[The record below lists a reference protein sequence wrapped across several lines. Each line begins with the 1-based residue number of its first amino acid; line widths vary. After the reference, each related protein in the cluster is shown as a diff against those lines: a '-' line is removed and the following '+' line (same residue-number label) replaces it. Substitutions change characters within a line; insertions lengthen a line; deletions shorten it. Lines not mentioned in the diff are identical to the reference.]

1 MKEEIVIIGTG
12 GTIAG
17 KAGNGE
23 DTTGYTAGSF
33 PMESIVEAVP
43 GIEKFGPFRM
53 HQLCNIDSSDMTFSQ
68 WMELAKLV
76 QEEVDKESVQ
86 GVIIMHGSDTMEEGA
101 YFLHLLVH
109 TKKPIVMTGS
119 MRPATAISA
128 DGPMNLWESAMVCRS
143 NATAGMGVVVVLN
156 GKIHGAREVMKEH
169 TTNVD
174 TFGNAIYGCL
184 GTIQGEEVFM
194 EQMPVRAHTEES
206 PFQITE
212 GDMPKVAIL
221 TLYPDMDASLV
232 ETVLCKNYDGIVI
245 AGLGHGMIPQKIR
258 SILAEKKKDTIL
270 VKAARVWSGAVTE
283 TPSDAEL
290 HMLPAGSLS
299 AVKARILLMLALQQ
313 TRDISMIR
321 EYFKAF

>member
-33 PMESIVEAVP
+33 PMESIIEAVP

-53 HQLCNIDSSDMTFSQ
+53 HQLCNIDSSDMTISQ
-68 WMELAKLV
+68 WMALAKLV
-76 QEEVDKESVQ
+76 QEEVNKDSVQ
-86 GVIIMHGSDTMEEGA
+86 GVVIMHGSDTMEEGA

-109 TKKPIVMTGS
+109 TQKPIVMTGS

-143 NATAGMGVVVVLN
+143 NATEGMGVVVVLN
-156 GKIHGAREVMKEH
+156 GKIHSAREVMKGH

-174 TFGNAIYGCL
+174 TFGNAVYGCL
-184 GTIQGEEVFM
+184 GTVQGDSVFM
-194 EQMPVRAHTEES
+194 EQRPVREHTAATSFAISEV
-206 PFQITE
+206 P
-212 GDMPKVAIL
+212 MPRVALL
-221 TLYPDMDASLV
+221 TLYPDMEEAFV
-232 ETVLCKNYDGIVI
+232 EAVLAQNYDGIVI

-258 SILAEKKKDTIL
+258 AILAEKKKDTIL

-283 TPSDAEL
+283 VPSDAEL
-290 HMLPAGSLS
+290 DLLPAGSLS
-299 AVKARILLMLALQQ
+299 AVKARILLMLSMQE
-313 TRDISMIR
+313 TKDISKIR
-321 EYFKAF
+321 EYFNRF